1 MNKHLIICENCDK
14 EFYFNFTESHPT
26 RRFCSWKCLE
36 DFRSK
41 SWKKFICQYCK
52 KEFVRYTWKG
62 KLTRK
67 FCSRSCSRKWQARF
81 PETNPCW
88 KGGKRILPNG
98 YIYIRVENHPFIN
111 KRIGKNSGYIF
122 EHRLVME
129 KILGR
134 YLKPN
139 EFVHHINRN
148 KSDNRPENLKLVMK
162 STHYDNFRC
171 PKCGFRFSLK

>member
-1 MNKHLIICENCDK
+1 MKNPTSYIWRKKH
-14 EFYFNFTESHPT
+14 
-26 RRFCSWKCLE
+26 
-36 DFRSK
+36 
-41 SWKKFICQYCK
+41 
-52 KEFVRYTWKG
+52 
-62 KLTRK
+62 
-67 FCSRSCSRKWQARF
+67 
-81 PETNPCW
+81 
-88 KGGKRILPNG
+88 KGG
-98 YIYIRVENHPFIN
+98 YIITRNIDGTYIP
-111 KRIGKNSGYIF
+111 